1 MSTESNKV
9 IVRRYFDEAW
19 NGRNLGTLDE
29 ISEPAYAAEDRAW
42 IPVWLAA
49 FPDIHVTIDELVA
62 EGNTVVAA
70 ITVRG
75 THQGELGGEPVRWLT
90 APLSPTGKQVEARGV
105 FAWRIGD
112 GRMQYEGR
120 WGVADWLDLLRQLGA
135 VPRPGEVTAGGGR

>member
-1 MSTESNKV
+1 MSTESNKA

-19 NGRNLGTLDE
+19 NGRNLAVLND

-62 EGNTVVAA
+62 EENTVVAA

-75 THQGELGGEPVRWLT
+75 THKGELGGEPVGWLT
-90 APLSPTGKQVEARGV
+90 ASLPPTGKHVEARGV
-105 FAWRIGD
+105 FAWRISE

-120 WGVADWLDLLRQLGA
+120 WGLGDWLELLRQLGA
-135 VPRPGEVTAGGGR
+135 VPRPEEVMS